1 MGGRELSFS
10 LLRVL
15 GPGTIVHVAGC
26 AQGERCLRHT
36 CAGDRMAPAAS
47 LRTDRVPRMVA
58 VAVAQQK
65 NTLQTTRACAQL
77 SFSTLPCF
85 LPPSPFFLFG
95 MSGCFSPFF
104 FILLSAHPSSRAVLV
119 MPSGDKK
126 IDTRNG
132 DGHDDNRCDY
142 CDDDYVP
149 PAQRGVLFFSTIP
162 RDMRPQEVRTHFN
175 EFGKILRQKFTPFPK
190 KERRP
195 GGPLLPLQFMNGY
208 LEFAHAEDARR
219 AAAAMN
225 GTPVAC
231 KRRRKCHGQ
240 LWTVRFLDDFTW
252 DTLLEQK
259 EETRRTRRQR
269 EAEARSAE
277 RAINEAYRAAVLGA
291 MRRKHTR
298 GEGGASPKE
307 PSEYRSPKK
316 TGRREQ
322 NVTGRMLRDVSVS
335 SDSVGAAAVTPLE
348 VVKKKRRR
356 ESRF

>member
-1 MGGRELSFS
+1 
-10 LLRVL
+10 
-15 GPGTIVHVAGC
+15 
-26 AQGERCLRHT
+26 
-36 CAGDRMAPAAS
+36 
-47 LRTDRVPRMVA
+47 
-58 VAVAQQK
+58 
-65 NTLQTTRACAQL
+65 
-77 SFSTLPCF
+77 
-85 LPPSPFFLFG
+85 
-95 MSGCFSPFF
+95 
-104 FILLSAHPSSRAVLV
+104 

-132 DGHDDNRCDY
+132 DGHDDNRSDY

-162 RDMRPQEVRTHFN
+162 RDMRPQEVRMHFN

-195 GGPLLPLQFMNGY
+195 GGTLLPLQFMNGY

-240 LWTVRFLDDFTW
+240 LWTVKFLDDFTW

-307 PSEYRSPKK
+307 PNECRSPKK
-316 TGRREQ
+316 TERREQ

-348 VVKKKRRR
+348 VVKKKRRK
-356 ESRF
+356 E